1 MTSNDDTF
9 HNRWRDQR
17 LEVIGYPIRYLF
29 VLIIPTFLRVSSKS
43 HLLMV
48 PSSVSHGS
56 LRRNLALL
64 HAVLAVITDETP
76 ALWIE
81 RKKPMKKSLAAYTAA
96 VALVALAMFAPTTA
110 SAQVNIYVG
119 PGGYGHYGGY
129 GYGYPHYGYG
139 YGAYPRYGYGYYG
152 GYPGYYGGYWGH
164 GRRVARRV
172 WRRHERWGW

>member
-1 MTSNDDTF
+1 LD
-9 HNRWRDQR
+9 
-17 LEVIGYPIRYLF
+17 
-29 VLIIPTFLRVSSKS
+29 
-43 HLLMV
+43 
-48 PSSVSHGS
+48 
-56 LRRNLALL
+56 
-64 HAVLAVITDETP
+64 
-76 ALWIE
+76 
-81 RKKPMKKSLAAYTAA
+81 RKEESPLKKSLAAYTAA
-96 VALVALAMFAPTTA
+96 VALVAPAMFAPTNA

>member
-1 MTSNDDTF
+1 
-9 HNRWRDQR
+9 
-17 LEVIGYPIRYLF
+17 
-29 VLIIPTFLRVSSKS
+29 
-43 HLLMV
+43 MV

-64 HAVLAVITDETP
+64 HAVLAVITEETP